1 MENIGENKNMNCISE
16 VFNDEVLDEIVN
28 RYHLNR
34 NLIEGEADWLNFLS
48 FKNVSV
54 SKPVMLISDDYVNEI
69 RVNGSCFFIV
79 CFEKV
84 NGVFMRELCW
94 SDEYIQKLGR
104 EIGKMHKERI

>member
-1 MENIGENKNMNCISE
+1 MGENKNMNCISE

-28 RYHLNR
+28 RYH
-34 NLIEGEADWLNFLS
+34 WLNFLS

-54 SKPVMLISDDYVNEI
+54 AKPVMLISDDYVNEI

>member
-1 MENIGENKNMNCISE
+1 MNCISE

-34 NLIEGEADWLNFLS
+34 NLIEGEVDWLKFLS
-48 FKNVSV
+48 FNNVSV
-54 SKPVMLISDDYVNEI
+54 AKPVMLISDDYVNEI
-69 RVNGSCFFIV
+69 RVNDSCFFIV